1 MLVALGLTP
10 ASAALGALGV
20 VAPALVWFVQPL
32 LSARTHRRRSC
43 ESEDYFCNFGPAG
56 EPADRERFP
65 VPGDPPTKTLSV
77 IVPAH
82 NEEDRLPGML
92 KDTFAYLGTRRKTSD
107 SSFTYEVIVVDD
119 GSTDGTAAEV
129 KRWVAQLG
137 TDAVRLLTL
146 SENQGKG
153 AAVGKGM
160 LRMRGKY
167 GLMVDADAATDIE
180 DLDRLLIRMR
190 DVEGTGP
197 RLPVAPLA
205 SRERRGEREGNSGGS
220 TTAKKGKHGMVVG
233 SRAHME
239 GEAVAKRAL
248 HRTIL
253 MFVFHWCVS
262 VLCTRKIKDT
272 QCGFKLFT
280 RDTAALVFGSLHLQ
294 RWAFDIELIYICQLM
309 AVPMAE
315 VAVNWHEVPGS
326 KLIRSKLDIIT
337 TSATMLRDMLCV
349 RLCYLL
355 GVWTVKSPHDFAE
368 RKKRR

>member
-1 MLVALGLTP
+1 
-10 ASAALGALGV
+10 
-20 VAPALVWFVQPL
+20 
-32 LSARTHRRRSC
+32 
-43 ESEDYFCNFGPAG
+43 
-56 EPADRERFP
+56 
-65 VPGDPPTKTLSV
+65 
-77 IVPAH
+77 
-82 NEEDRLPGML
+82 
-92 KDTFAYLGTRRKTSD
+92 
-107 SSFTYEVIVVDD
+107 
-119 GSTDGTAAEV
+119 
-129 KRWVAQLG
+129 
-137 TDAVRLLTL
+137 
-146 SENQGKG
+146 
-153 AAVGKGM
+153 M

-190 DVEGTGP
+190 DVESTG
-197 RLPVAPLA
+197 AGF
-205 SRERRGEREGNSGGS
+205 RGERGAGGDADGAGS
-220 TTAKKGKHGMVVG
+220 TTKKQEEKHGMVVG

-294 RWAFDIELIYICQLM
+294 RWAFDIEIIYIGQLM

-326 KLIRSKLDIIT
+326 KLIRSKLDVIT
-337 TSATMLRDMLCV
+337 TSATMLRDMMCV

-355 GVWTVKSPHDFAE
+355 GVWTVTSPNELAE
-368 RKKRR
+368 NKKRR